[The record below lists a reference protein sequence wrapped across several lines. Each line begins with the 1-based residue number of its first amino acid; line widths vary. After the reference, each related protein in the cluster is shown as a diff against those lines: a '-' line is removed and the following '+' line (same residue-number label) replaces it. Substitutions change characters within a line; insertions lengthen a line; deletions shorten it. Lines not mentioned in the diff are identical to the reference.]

1 MVEQQEDNMAVLL
14 VDISDSTR
22 IYETLGDEVAF
33 REMRACLDLF
43 ERAVSAHGGR
53 VAKTLGDGMICLFDA
68 PSAAMTAGC
77 DMQTSLGERVAR
89 QTQHIGIRVG
99 LHCGPVVHDGDNVYG
114 DTIKVAT
121 RVTQFAASGQIIAT
135 DDLVSRLPP
144 HLRSVTRRLDA
155 FPALARGADIAVH
168 EVLWQASDEYTQM
181 PGRLQAVLAAAGIV
195 RMYLRQGGHE
205 MVVVTTMTLGR
216 DDGNDIVLK
225 ERMASRN
232 HAQIERR
239 KDKYVLIDLSSNGT
253 YVRMENGD
261 QIKLH
266 REEMILYGSG
276 TITFGHMAGNVD
288 EDAITFRIE

>member
-1 MVEQQEDNMAVLL
+1 VLL

-22 IYETLGDEVAF
+22 IYDTLGDDVAF
-33 REMRACLDLF
+33 REMHACLELF
-43 ERAVSAHGGR
+43 ARAVGANGGR
-53 VAKTLGDGMICLFDA
+53 VVKTLGDGMICLFDD
-68 PSAAMTAGC
+68 AAAAFNAGC
-77 DMQTSLGERVAR
+77 DMQTSIGGRGSR
-89 QTQHIGIRVG
+89 QALHIAIRVG
-99 LHCGPVVHDGDNVYG
+99 LHYGPVVLDGDHVYG
-114 DTIKVAT
+114 DTFKIAT

-253 YVRMENGD
+253 YVRMDNGD
-261 QIKLH
+261 QLKLH

-276 TITFGHMAGNVD
+276 SITFGHAAGQAD
-288 EDAITFRIE
+288 EEALGFRIE

>member
-43 ERAVSAHGGR
+43 EQAVSAHGGR
-53 VAKTLGDGMICLFDA
+53 VAKTLGDGMICLFDK

-155 FPALARGADIAVH
+155 FPALARGADIAV
-168 EVLWQASDEYTQM
+168 
-181 PGRLQAVLAAAGIV
+181 QAVLAAAGIV

-266 REEMILYGSG
+266 REEMMLYGSG
-276 TITFGHMAGNVD
+276 SITFGHMAGNVD

>member
-1 MVEQQEDNMAVLL
+1 MVEQQDNMSVLL
-14 VDISDSTR
+14 VDVSNSTR

-33 REMRACLDLF
+33 REMRACLDLY
-43 ERAVSAHGGR
+43 EQAVNAHGGR
-53 VAKTLGDGMICLFDA
+53 VVKTLGDGMICLFDD
-68 PSAAMTAGC
+68 PSAAMAAGC
-77 DMQTSLGERVAR
+77 DMQTSLGERVSR
-89 QTQHIGIRVG
+89 QSLHIGIRVG
-99 LHCGPVVHDGDNVYG
+99 LHCGPVGHDGDNVYG
-114 DTIKVAT
+114 DTLKVAT

-155 FPALARGADIAVH
+155 FPALARGGDIAVH

-225 ERMASRN
+225 DRMASRN

-266 REEMILYGSG
+266 REEMMLYGSG
-276 TITFGHMAGNVD
+276 TNTFGHAAGNVD

>member
-1 MVEQQEDNMAVLL
+1 MAEQQDNMAVLL
-14 VDISDSTR
+14 VDVSNSTR

-43 ERAVSAHGGR
+43 EQAVNAHGGR
-53 VAKTLGDGMICLFDA
+53 VVKTLGDGMICLFND
-68 PSAAMTAGC
+68 PSAAMAAGC

-89 QTQHIGIRVG
+89 QSQHIGIRVG
-99 LHCGPVVHDGDNVYG
+99 LHCGPVGHDGDNVYG
-114 DTIKVAT
+114 VTLKVAT

-144 HLRSVTRRLDA
+144 HSRSITRRLDV
-155 FPALARGADIAVH
+155 FPALARGGDIAVH

-195 RMYLRQGGHE
+195 RMYLRQDAQE

-225 ERMASRN
+225 DRMASRN

-266 REEMILYGSG
+266 REEMMLYGSG
-276 TITFGHMAGNVD
+276 TITFGHAAGNVD

>member
-1 MVEQQEDNMAVLL
+1 
-14 VDISDSTR
+14 
-22 IYETLGDEVAF
+22 
-33 REMRACLDLF
+33 MRACLDLF
-43 ERAVSAHGGR
+43 EQAVRAHGGR
-53 VAKTLGDGMICLFDA
+53 VAKTLGDGMICLFDK

-114 DTIKVAT
+114 DTIKVTT

-266 REEMILYGSG
+266 REEMMLYGSG
-276 TITFGHMAGNVD
+276 SITFGHTAGNVD

>member
-22 IYETLGDEVAF
+22 IYETIGDEVAF

-43 ERAVSAHGGR
+43 EQAVSAHGGR

-77 DMQTSLGERVAR
+77 DMQTSLGERVSR

-114 DTIKVAT
+114 DTIQVAT
-121 RVTQFAASGQIIAT
+121 RVAQFAASGQIIAT

-155 FPALARGADIAVH
+155 FPALARGADIA
-168 EVLWQASDEYTQM
+168 
-181 PGRLQAVLAAAGIV
+181 
-195 RMYLRQGGHE
+195 
-205 MVVVTTMTLGR
+205 MTLGR

-266 REEMILYGSG
+266 REEMILYGGG